1 MAKRRLDTLLVDRGL
16 AENQNKARALL
27 LSGAVSLG
35 DRPAPKA
42 GILVDEDAPL
52 KVAEPNRY
60 VGRGGEKVEHALDVF
75 GLDVSGLVVAD
86 IGASTGGFTDCL
98 LQRGAS
104 RVYAIDAGKGQ
115 LDYRLRYDGRVVVM
129 EGVNARK
136 LKTLPEPIDFVAVDV
151 SFISLRLV
159 LPAGRTL
166 LEDQRQETGATS
178 ASASGSIVAL
188 FKPQFEARK
197 DEVPRGGV
205 VRDPQLHATLIG
217 RFSTWC
223 IANGFRILNLT
234 SSPILGA
241 DGNREFLFWLRP
253 EQVPARRDRVL
264 ARTRAAPSHHGLHPI
279 PSAARKRRS
288 RA

>member
-16 AENQNKARALL
+16 AENQKKARALL

-35 DRPAPKA
+35 ERPAPKA
-42 GILVDEDAPL
+42 GILVDEDTPL
-52 KVAEPNRY
+52 RVAEPRRY

-75 GLDVSGLVVAD
+75 GLDVTGLVVAD

-104 RVYAIDAGKGQ
+104 RIYAIDAGKGQ
-115 LDYRLRYDGRVVVM
+115 LDYRLRCDERVVVM

-136 LKTLPEPIDFVAVDV
+136 LETLPEPMDFVAVDV
-151 SFISLRLV
+151 SFIPLRLI

-166 LEDQRQETGATS
+166 LADPRREMRATS

-205 VRDPQLHATLIG
+205 VRDAQLHATLIG

-223 IANGFRILNLT
+223 VANGFRILNLT

-253 EQVPARRDRVL
+253 TQIPTPAGRVL
-264 ARTRAAPSHHGLHPI
+264 ARARDAQSHYGLHPI
-279 PSAARKRRS
+279 PSAARIKRF